1 MKRGSLLELTLKP
14 KPPFD
19 FDLTVKH
26 MHVLPPGH
34 YSGGVYVRAIKL
46 SSSKVVRLS
55 INSKGT
61 AERPQLAVLIESDAE
76 MDEVDEREIAEK
88 VTFMFSLQ
96 EELEEFYS
104 LTEEDPVL
112 KYAKEDLYGLKIQT
126 VPTFFEGMV
135 IGFCAQWV
143 SFSRAIKMLDKL
155 IERLGER
162 RGEDYLFPS
171 PETLAGASTDEL
183 KECGL
188 GFRAERV
195 KWLSMQVA
203 EGELELEGLIALPD
217 DQVREELMKIKWV
230 GPWTAEALLL
240 WRLKRPDAFPI
251 DVWSAKVFRAFYPQ
265 IRKRS
270 PEEIK
275 EFATKRWGNQRG
287 LAFYYLMCDRENLSK
302 KFGVSLR

>member
-1 MKRGSLLELTLKP
+1 MKGSLELMLKP

-19 FDLTVKH
+19 FDLTAKH
-26 MHVLPPGH
+26 MYVLPPSN
-34 YSGGVYVRAIKL
+34 YSGGVYVRAMKL
-46 SSSKVVRLS
+46 SSGKVVRLS
-55 INSKGT
+55 ISSEGT
-61 AERPQLAVLIESDAE
+61 VERPQLAVLIESDSE
-76 MDEVDEREIAEK
+76 MGEADQREITEK

-96 EELEEFYS
+96 EDLEEFYP
-104 LTEEDPVL
+104 LIEEDPVL

-126 VPTFFEGMV
+126 TPAFFEGMI
-135 IGFCAQWV
+135 IGFCSQWV
-143 SFSRAIKMLDKL
+143 SFSRAVKMMDKL
-155 IERLGER
+155 IERFGER
-162 RGEDYLFPS
+162 KERDYLFPS
-171 PETLAGASTDEL
+171 PEALAEATISEL

-195 KWLSMQVA
+195 KWLSTQVA
-203 EGELELEGLIALPD
+203 EEEVDLEGLISLPD
-217 DQVREELMKIKWV
+217 EQVREQLKKIKWV
-230 GPWTAEALLL
+230 GPWTAEAMLL

-265 IRKRS
+265 IRDRS

-275 EFATKRWGNQRG
+275 GFATKRWGKQRG